1 MARTISIALATVSL
15 ALLPMLPAQREQKVM
30 KAKSGQAA
38 ISYTAVTVGTHG
50 LHELQV
56 GRNWNMGEGSM
67 VTTVPL
73 ISGNNVIAPGT
84 YVAQIFRAA
93 ERDLRL
99 SLGGGG
105 FGAMM
110 RGGRGGQPG
119 RGRGGRG
126 GQGGGGTGTGTGTGV
141 QPRRGGEGSG
151 RGSGNQMKGELS
163 KPKKTTKKLT
173 INWVGAAKKA
183 TGKDKVAGVKDA
195 ALKIDFGRQGLFVPV
210 QLVQAKSKAVK
221 NFQSLGF
228 TYPLSVFTKHQEW
241 GNALAVLTLVPRA
254 KRRKNA
260 PLVGFNVMVGSDSAT
275 VVPLPKAAAGGRGG
289 RRGAGGRGGDG
300 RGGRGNPQPD
310 ADTAE
315 PKLGSVAWSSHQNTN
330 TETVEIKSIKVRK
343 NMLEF
348 EIVAG
353 TKIGK
358 VSVPLPTLPK
368 K

>member
-30 KAKSGQAA
+30 KAKSGQTA
-38 ISYTAVTVGTHG
+38 ISYTAVAVGTHG

-99 SLGGGG
+99 SLGGRG
-105 FGAMM
+105 FGEMM
-110 RGGRGGQPG
+110 RGDRGGQPG

-126 GQGGGGTGTGTGTGV
+126 GQGGGTGTGTGV
-141 QPRRGGEGSG
+141 QPRRDGEGPG

-221 NFQSLGF
+221 NFKSLGF
-228 TYPLSVFTKHQEW
+228 TYPLSVFTKHQET
-241 GNALAVLTLVPRA
+241 GNALAVLTLFPRA
-254 KRRKNA
+254 KQKKKA

-275 VVPLPKAAAGGRGG
+275 VAPLPKTAAGGRGG
-289 RRGAGGRGGDG
+289 RRDAGGRGG
-300 RGGRGNPQPD
+300 RGGRGNPQPG

-315 PKLGSVAWSSHQNTN
+315 PMLGSVAWSSHQNTN